1 MIDNSPAVN
10 EAILKLLS
18 INAQLLAE
26 IYDSTVKS
34 DEKAV
39 DEVAEHLKA
48 IFDTL
53 KPRDDEL
60 SKQPK

>member
-1 MIDNSPAVN
+1 MENTPAVN

-26 IYDSTVKS
+26 IYDSTVTS

-53 KPRDDEL
+53 NKPENDEL